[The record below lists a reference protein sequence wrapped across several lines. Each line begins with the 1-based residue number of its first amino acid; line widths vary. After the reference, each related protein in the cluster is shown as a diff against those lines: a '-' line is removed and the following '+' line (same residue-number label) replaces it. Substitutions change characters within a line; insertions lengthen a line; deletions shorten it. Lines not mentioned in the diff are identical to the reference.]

1 MYKQGRK
8 RPIPVRVKPDSG
20 SSWEDYS
27 GRMGAGVK
35 DGNTESCGV
44 VHPFRIPLAIRPLRR
59 MYVVVVIR

>member
-1 MYKQGRK
+1 
-8 RPIPVRVKPDSG
+8 
-20 SSWEDYS
+20 
-27 GRMGAGVK
+27 MGAGVK